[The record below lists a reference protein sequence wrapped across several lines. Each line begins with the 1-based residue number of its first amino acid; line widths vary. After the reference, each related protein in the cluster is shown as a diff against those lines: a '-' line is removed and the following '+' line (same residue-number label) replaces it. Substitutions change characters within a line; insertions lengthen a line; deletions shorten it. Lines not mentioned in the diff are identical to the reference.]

1 MCCAAREPVRTTY
14 VSKSNFFMPA
24 AMASRLIMMRWPSC
38 TGLTLCSA
46 PFMLSIIDDG
56 RSFMSFS
63 TNCAMAHNLFSHRL
77 ISSLSAL
84 LSSVHA
90 CCTCVIRA
98 LQDSKSQPCYAA
110 MQGHAYIDSCAKCL
124 NVPAMHA

>member
-1 MCCAAREPVRTTY
+1 MLDLPVRTTY

-46 PFMLSIIDDG
+46 PLMLSMMDTG

-63 TNCAMAHNLFSHRL
+63 TNCATRTVRLSDAARQESSARRAVGHRH
-77 ISSLSAL
+77 AR
-84 LSSVHA
+84 VHA
-90 CCTCVIRA
+90 
-98 LQDSKSQPCYAA
+98 
-110 MQGHAYIDSCAKCL
+110 
-124 NVPAMHA
+124 